1 MAENDEP
8 AFARRLKA
16 LDEGAW
22 EEFAGRLARPLLAF
36 VCRRFGCGRETAEE
50 VVQMAL
56 VRAVRSIGTF
66 KPQRG
71 TLFAWLKAIAA
82 NEGHTLARRD
92 ARRREIPLSSLPAHV
107 AEQIISSLDGGM
119 LPDEFLEREELR
131 ALVNDVL
138 LSLRTR
144 HMNALLWKYVDGMT
158 VAEMAARNG
167 ESEKAVE
174 SLLARARTA
183 FRGAFEHAVKQS
195 GAEGYGNGQ

>member
-1 MAENDEP
+1 MAENDES

-22 EEFAGRLARPLLAF
+22 EEFAGRFAGPLLLF

-50 VVQMAL
+50 VVQMAF

-71 TLFAWLKAIAA
+71 ALFAWLKAIAA

-92 ARRREIPLSSLPAHV
+92 ARRRELPLSRLPAGV
-107 AEQIISSLDGGM
+107 AEQILSLLDSGM

-131 ALVNDVL
+131 GLVNDVL
-138 LSLRTR
+138 LSLGVR

-158 VAEMAARNG
+158 VADIAAKTG
-167 ESEKAVE
+167 QSEKAVE
-174 SLLARARTA
+174 SLLARARAA
-183 FRGAFEHAVKQS
+183 FRAAFEHALKQS
-195 GAEGYGNGQ
+195 GAEGYGHGQ